1 MVMSHM
7 VQFKD
12 LINVGILNAEWV
24 GFQGDSEYVD
34 ENGEVQL
41 GYWSFVE
48 VLDESADYPWT
59 VNDKI
64 PVKELNNWLF
74 KIKNSKNHTCV
85 VKFNY

>member
-1 MVMSHM
+1 MSHM

-48 VLDESADYPWT
+48 VLDEPADYPWT
-59 VNDKI
+59 INDKI
-64 PVKELNNWLF
+64 PKTVKTTLVWSNSI
-74 KIKNSKNHTCV
+74 IKVNG
-85 VKFNY
+85 YER